1 MRAWRIAIAPLAAER
16 IRALHPDLK
25 QAVRAA
31 LDEIARDPDAGTALQ
46 RELSGLRKY
55 RVRRYRLVFR
65 VEPASHEV
73 RVLAFGHRS
82 SIYEDVAL
90 AVRER

>member
-25 QAVRAA
+25 HAVRAA
-31 LDEIARDPDAGTALQ
+31 LDEIARNPDSGSALQ
-46 RELSGLRKY
+46 RELAGLRKY

-65 VEPASHEV
+65 VVPALREI
-73 RVLAFGHRS
+73 RILAFGHRS
-82 SIYEDVAL
+82 SIYEEVAL
-90 AVRER
+90 AVRAR

>member
-1 MRAWRIAIAPLAAER
+1 MRTWRIVVAPLAAER

-31 LDEIARDPDAGTALQ
+31 LDEIARDPDTGTALQ

-65 VEPASHEV
+65 VETGLREV

-82 SIYEDVAL
+82 SIYEEVAL